1 MRRGYETTDA
11 DTYKL
16 LLEKAKEMRKMPTE
30 AESLIWKYLATNKTG
45 FHFRR
50 QHPIC
55 GYIPDFV
62 CIKKRLIVEI
72 DGGYH
77 FEEEQPKIDAERTK
91 WLNNNGYKVIRFTNQ
106 EVMGN
111 TKYVLDQIKAELEA
125 PNTECPPFGRD
136 RVGVTIV
143 KVGGAVVEDAEQLS
157 QLLKDFSAIEGR
169 KVLVHGGGRR
179 ATKVAAA
186 LGIESK
192 MVNGRRITDADMLE
206 VVTMVYGGLVN
217 KNIVARLQAQGIN
230 ALGLTGADMNVIRS
244 HKRPVKDGVDFG
256 FVGDV
261 DEADGEMLQTLIE
274 EGVTPVMAPLTHDGK
289 GNLLNTNAD
298 TIAAETAKA
307 LADYYDVTLIY
318 SFEKKG
324 VLRNPDDDNSVIPV
338 ITRED
343 FQRYVADG
351 TVAGGMIPKLEN
363 AFDAI
368 DAGVSRVIITL
379 ATAIDGKHG
388 TVIK

>member
-1 MRRGYETTDA
+1 M
-11 DTYKL
+11 K
-16 LLEKAKEMRKMPTE
+16 EKIT
-30 AESLIWKYLATNKTG
+30 
-45 FHFRR
+45 
-50 QHPIC
+50 
-55 GYIPDFV
+55 V
-62 CIKKRLIVEI
+62 
-72 DGGYH
+72 
-77 FEEEQPKIDAERTK
+77 
-91 WLNNNGYKVIRFTNQ
+91 
-106 EVMGN
+106 
-111 TKYVLDQIKAELEA
+111 
-125 PNTECPPFGRD
+125 
-136 RVGVTIV
+136 V
-143 KVGGAVVEDAEQLS
+143 KVGGAVVEDELQLS
-157 QLLKDFSAIEGR
+157 SLLRDFIAIKGR

-186 LGIESK
+186 LGVETK

-343 FQRYVADG
+343 FQRYVTDG

-379 ATAIDGKHG
+379 ATAIDGKSG
-388 TVIK
+388 TTICP